1 MFISLIERLH
11 NVSMRCDDLNLC
23 ANTIRVLVIVVVIVF
38 VCAWEMPRVRGFI
51 GISLSLCCRRCRPSA
66 NLVSFFVSVVSVVKV
81 RARSLIVAD
90 EFVRL
95 RCQFVL

>member
-11 NVSMRCDDLNLC
+11 NVSMRRDDLNLC

-38 VCAWEMPRVRGFI
+38 VCAWELPKIREFI
-51 GISLSLCCRRCRPSA
+51 GFSASFCCRRCRPSA
-66 NLVSFFVSVVSVVKV
+66 DLASSFVSVVSVVKV
-81 RARSLIVAD
+81 RARSIIVAD
-90 EFVRL
+90 EFVHT